1 MVTANMHEAKTR
13 LSELVKLV
21 EERDE
26 VVVLCRN
33 GKPVAEIRKRC
44 EMPQARRNLKPDPKL
59 RPVLTPGYDPDEPL
73 SPDEWPEE
81 LK

>member
-33 GKPVAEIRKRC
+33 GKPVAEIRKRHDS
-44 EMPQARRNLKPDPKL
+44 PQLRRNLDPDPKL
-59 RPVLTPGYDPDEPL
+59 RPILAPGYDPSEPL
-73 SPDEWPEE
+73 SSDEWPEE